1 MNIIDTSRMRSIRDR
16 LDRIFADKEVLF
28 RSAGEVRF
36 VRIGRRVQ
44 IGAALLVAAVLVAWL
59 CATAAMLYNQASVT
73 ADRAAMDAKARAIA
87 AEARKVNFFKR
98 AADDIAT
105 DLDRRQN
112 ALDDMVKSQFGP
124 DANAAT
130 VVGKTDTR
138 AATPKKLSAA
148 APASPVLR
156 LKGIAQR
163 QTQFAQRLATLI
175 DQRSAKA
182 EAAIRSFGLNPKQI
196 ANGARIAQGGP
207 FIPWSRSDIAE
218 DEALSALAK
227 SFARLNALEQG
238 LAAIPSGRPTASPM
252 LTSSYGYRRDP
263 FNGQAAF
270 HAGVDFP
277 GSYGQTIL
285 AAAAGR
291 VAYVGQR
298 QGYGNVI
305 EIDHGHGIMTRYA
318 HLSGFGVRPG
328 AVVDRGQAIARMGST
343 GRSTGMHLHF
353 EVRMNGNPI
362 NPVRFLEVRQD
373 VLQIQQIA
381 KQRIARHATREA
393 SRVG

>member
-1 MNIIDTSRMRSIRDR
+1 MRSIRDR

-98 AADDIAT
+98 AADDIAA

-148 APASPVLR
+148 TPASPVLR

-343 GRSTGMHLHF
+343 GRSTGTHLHF

>member
-98 AADDIAT
+98 AADDIAA

-218 DEALSALAK
+218 DEALSELAK

-343 GRSTGMHLHF
+343 GRSTGTHLHF

-381 KQRIARHATREA
+381 KQRIARHATCEA

>member
-1 MNIIDTSRMRSIRDR
+1 MRSIRDR

-148 APASPVLR
+148 TPASPVLR

-291 VAYVGQR
+291 GRLCRAEAGLWQCDRDRSWPRHHDPLRPSFRFRRPPGRRRGPGPGHRPHGLHRPVNRHAPAFRGAHER
-298 QGYGNVI
+298 QSYQS
-305 EIDHGHGIMTRYA
+305 RP
-318 HLSGFGVRPG
+318 LSGG
-328 AVVDRGQAIARMGST
+328 
-343 GRSTGMHLHF
+343 
-353 EVRMNGNPI
+353 
-362 NPVRFLEVRQD
+362 
-373 VLQIQQIA
+373 
-381 KQRIARHATREA
+381 
-393 SRVG
+393 

>member
-98 AADDIAT
+98 AADDIAA

-343 GRSTGMHLHF
+343 GRSTGTHLHF

-381 KQRIARHATREA
+381 KQRIARHATCEA

>member
-1 MNIIDTSRMRSIRDR
+1 
-16 LDRIFADKEVLF
+16 
-28 RSAGEVRF
+28 
-36 VRIGRRVQ
+36 VQ

>member
-1 MNIIDTSRMRSIRDR
+1 MRSIRDR

>member
-1 MNIIDTSRMRSIRDR
+1 MRSIRDR

-218 DEALSALAK
+218 DEALSELAK

-343 GRSTGMHLHF
+343 GRSTGTHLHF

>member
-1 MNIIDTSRMRSIRDR
+1 MRSIRDR

-148 APASPVLR
+148 TPASPVLR

-343 GRSTGMHLHF
+343 GRSTGTHLHF